1 MKENK
6 QGHFLRGVN
15 KNEICFCRPGTAV
28 SVTTGGLKNS
38 NRGNERLEKRLKA
51 NDNVISSEVWHFF
64 RIWMGSA

>member
-1 MKENK
+1 MKFVFVD
-6 QGHFLRGVN
+6 QALLSLSR
-15 KNEICFCRPGTAV
+15 AV
-28 SVTTGGLKNS
+28 TGGLKNS